1 MKRLIAVIV
10 AGLVLS
16 LPLSA
21 EASTAVARD
30 KLDHFYAGVAIDG
43 VGAALCP
50 KSTPF
55 ERFLAVAVVAGC
67 KEWYDRNHS
76 DRHSAEWKDFA
87 ATCLGGLTGE
97 GTIWIV
103 HKTW

>member
-1 MKRLIAVIV
+1 MKRLIAGLV
-10 AGLVLS
+10 AGFVLA

-21 EASTAVARD
+21 SASAID
-30 KLDHFYAGVAIDG
+30 KDKAEHFGAGVAIDSAEA
-43 VGAALCP
+43 VIFP
-50 KSTPF
+50 KWTPF
-55 ERFLAVAVVAGC
+55 ERFLGVVAIAGA

-97 GTIWIV
+97 GCIGLV

>member
-1 MKRLIAVIV
+1 M
-10 AGLVLS
+10 S

-43 VGAALCP
+43 IGAALCP

-55 ERFLAVAVVAGC
+55 KRFLAVAVVAGC
-67 KEWYDRNHS
+67 KEWYDHNHPDS
-76 DRHSAEWKDFA
+76 HTASRDDIAADAVGAFGAE
-87 ATCLGGLTGE
+87 GM
-97 GTIWIV
+97 IWIV
-103 HKTW
+103 HKSF

>member
-1 MKRLIAVIV
+1 MKRLIAVIT

-16 LPLSA
+16 LPLTASASTLERDKMEHFGAGMAVDYA
-21 EASTAVARD
+21 EA
-30 KLDHFYAGVAIDG
+30 
-43 VGAALCP
+43 ALFP
-50 KSTPF
+50 KWTPF
-55 ERFLAVAVVAGC
+55 ERFLGVVAIAGA
-67 KEWYDRNHS
+67 KEIYDHNHS

>member
-1 MKRLIAVIV
+1 MKKLI
-10 AGLVLS
+10 AGLVARLVLT

-21 EASTAVARD
+21 SAGTIEKDKAV
-30 KLDHFYAGVAIDG
+30 HFGAGVAIDTAEA
-43 VGAALCP
+43 VIFP
-50 KSTPF
+50 KWTPF
-55 ERFLAVAVVAGC
+55 ERFLGVVAIAGA
-67 KEWYDRNHS
+67 KEIYDHNHS

-97 GTIWIV
+97 GCIWIV